1 MEVVMADP
9 QHSQGP
15 LRSEFAGDP
24 EMKELIELF
33 LQELPVRIESI
44 RAAMETGDATA
55 LKRLAHQLRGASAGY
70 GYPTLGTAAGAVE
83 DRIKALGA
91 EAAPQTLTKIGAEV
105 GALVDMCRR
114 ACAA

>member
-9 QHSQGP
+9 QQSP
-15 LRSEFAGDP
+15 IRSEFAGDP

-33 LQELPVRIESI
+33 LTDLPVRIESLQ
-44 RAAMETGDATA
+44 AAHAAGNVAV

-70 GYPTLGTAAGAVE
+70 GYPTLGFAAGAVE
-83 DRIKALGA
+83 DGIRALGSDT
-91 EAAPQTLTKIGAEV
+91 APQALSRIGEEV
-105 GALVDMCRR
+105 NALVDMCRR